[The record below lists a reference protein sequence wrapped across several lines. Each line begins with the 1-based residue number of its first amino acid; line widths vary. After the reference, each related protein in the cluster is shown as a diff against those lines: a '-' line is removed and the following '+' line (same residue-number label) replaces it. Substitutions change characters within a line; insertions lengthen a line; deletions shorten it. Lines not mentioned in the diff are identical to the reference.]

1 MTNVALIVAAGRG
14 QRFGGPLPKQ
24 YCTLNG
30 VPVLR
35 YTLHAFLS
43 HPQIDAVRVI
53 IHADDEDHYA
63 QAAAGL
69 GLAPPVHGG
78 ATRQDSVRRGLAAI
92 AALDPAH
99 VLIHDAVRPFVAA
112 ETITAVLAALADHP
126 GAMPGLPVTDTLKRV
141 EAGRIAATVDRNG
154 LFRAQTPQGFRYA
167 AILDAHAQAAAAGV
181 ELTDDAMVAERI
193 GLAVAMV
200 AGTED
205 NFKIT
210 TMQDLG
216 RAEALAAALTI
227 G

>member
-24 YCTLNG
+24 YCPLNG
-30 VPVLR
+30 APVLR
-35 YTLHAFLS
+35 YTLHAFLA

-53 IHADDEDHYA
+53 IHPDDEDLYA
-63 QAAAGL
+63 AAAAGL
-69 GLAPPVHGG
+69 RLPPPVHGG
-78 ATRQDSVRRGLAAI
+78 ATRQESVRRGLAAI
-92 AALDPAH
+92 AALAPDH

-112 ETITAVLAALADHP
+112 ETITAVLAALVDHP
-126 GAMPGLPVTDTLKRV
+126 GAMPGLPVIDTLKRV
-141 EAGRIAATVDRNG
+141 EAGRITATIDRNG
-154 LFRAQTPQGFRYA
+154 LYRAQTPQGFRYA
-167 AILDAHAQAAAAGV
+167 AIADAHEAAAAGV
-181 ELTDDAMVAERI
+181 ELTDDAVVAERA

-216 RAEALAAALTI
+216 RAEALAAALKI

>member
-24 YCTLNG
+24 YCALNG
-30 VPVLR
+30 APVLR
-35 YTLHAFLS
+35 YTLHAFLA

-53 IHADDEDHYA
+53 IHPDDEDLYA
-63 QAAAGL
+63 TAAAGL
-69 GLAPPVHGG
+69 GLPPPVHGG
-78 ATRQDSVRRGLAAI
+78 ATRQESVRRGLAAI
-92 AALDPAH
+92 ATLAPDH

-112 ETITAVLAALADHP
+112 ATITAVLAALADHP
-126 GAMPGLPVTDTLKRV
+126 GAMPGLPVIDTLKRV

-154 LFRAQTPQGFRYA
+154 LYRAQTPQGFRYA
-167 AILDAHAQAAAAGV
+167 AILDAHARAAAAGV
-181 ELTDDAMVAERI
+181 ELTDDAMVAERV

-200 AGTED
+200 DGTED

-216 RAEALAAALTI
+216 RAEVLAASLNI
-227 G
+227 K